1 MECWEQILEKW
12 KKQMINKDF
21 EKLEKNLKIK
31 FKNKKLLEQAFV
43 HRSYLNE
50 NLGCG
55 LEQNERL
62 EFLGDA
68 VMELVVTNYLFKKF
82 PKNPEGDL
90 TAWRA
95 ALVNSKML
103 SEVAFRLGFNDYLIL
118 SKGESQD
125 NGRARQFILA
135 NTLEATIGAI
145 YLDRGYNRAEG
156 FIEKNI
162 ICELKRVLEEKLYVD
177 PKSYFQEQAQG
188 KVGITPSYQVRSE
201 EGPDHCK
208 KFIVGCYLNKELIA
222 EGEGPSKQ
230 TAQEDAARKALVK
243 KNWK

>member
-1 MECWEQILEKW
+1 
-12 KKQMINKDF
+12 MINKDF
-21 EKLEKNLKIK
+21 GQLEKTLKVK
-31 FKNKKLLEQAFV
+31 FKNRKLLEQAFV

-50 NLGCG
+50 NPGCKI
-55 LEQNERL
+55 EQNERL

-103 SEVAFRLGFNDYLIL
+103 SEIASKLEFNDYLIL

-145 YLDRGYNRAEG
+145 YLDRGYDKAEE

-188 KVGITPSYQVRSE
+188 RVGVTPNYKVRSE

-208 KFIVGCYLNKELIA
+208 KFVVGVYLNDELIA

-230 TAQEDAARKALVK
+230 SAQEVAARKALK
-243 KNWK
+243 KKDWE